1 MRFLFS
7 QLFMFLIQYPVS
19 AQLTVHGTVFDISK
33 VNYVENVRVVS
44 TGGMIAFSD
53 SLGRYHIMVTEKDSI
68 SFIYLNKPTQQFAV
82 GDITD
87 PGHFDISLR
96 VPVKGKYSMLKEVT
110 VYAKTY
116 RADSLENRNAYADIY
131 DYRKPRI
138 ETSVSPTGGVGMDI
152 AELVNMFRFRRN
164 KRMKAFQQ
172 RLEAEEQEKY
182 VNYRFSKPYVRRV
195 TGLQSPELDSF
206 VVWYRPDYEFTRA
219 ADEIQFN
226 EYILNALYHFQK
238 ITSNSPG
245 RKPED

>member
-1 MRFLFS
+1 
-7 QLFMFLIQYPVS
+7 MFLIQYPVS

-82 GDITD
+82 ADITD

-131 DYRKPRI
+131 DYRKLLGKQSI
-138 ETSVSPTGGVGMDI
+138 HYSPI
-152 AELVNMFRFRRN
+152 H
-164 KRMKAFQQ
+164 
-172 RLEAEEQEKY
+172 Y
-182 VNYRFSKPYVRRV
+182 
-195 TGLQSPELDSF
+195 
-206 VVWYRPDYEFTRA
+206 
-219 ADEIQFN
+219 
-226 EYILNALYHFQK
+226 
-238 ITSNSPG
+238 
-245 RKPED
+245 